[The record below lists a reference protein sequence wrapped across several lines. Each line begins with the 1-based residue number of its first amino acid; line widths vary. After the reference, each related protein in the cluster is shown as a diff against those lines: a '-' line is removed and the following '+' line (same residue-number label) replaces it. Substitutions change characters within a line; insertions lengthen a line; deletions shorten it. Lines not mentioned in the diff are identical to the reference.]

1 MQDFAK
7 AVDGSSEEFK
17 KKAFEKFAD
26 YFGSLLHTFSIHK
39 PLKVF
44 G

>member
-26 YFGSLLHTFSIHK
+26 YFGRGTGSFLAMINTEAT
-39 PLKVF
+39 
-44 G
+44 